1 MAVHLITSFISVGS
15 FGFRKALPGIPQS
28 SQSFETSGSDQ
39 HIERQSSRESSFC
52 CLGVGVESR
61 QLESSKSTFSLSQI
75 EGLQVVRG
83 GPKQVGLCKG
93 QELLTIDSQTEN
105 NDTNLIRKLIANH
118 LIEYIQMRKLEP
130 VGLVVLTHVSSLR

>member
-1 MAVHLITSFISVGS
+1 
-15 FGFRKALPGIPQS
+15 
-28 SQSFETSGSDQ
+28 
-39 HIERQSSRESSFC
+39 
-52 CLGVGVESR
+52 VESR